1 MHTKS
6 PTLSS
11 NLLLASLQLL
21 AWLLL
26 RPSAWRHLL
35 KQIDPTLPP
44 DFALA
49 SLQRRQWRN
58 PQLWR
63 LLLLYLGIYP
73 LWSGI
78 IIGTVVWITTTSID
92 ATLWGISYGMA
103 LTFTGGLIGAFT
115 IAVPFA
121 LLASF
126 ITGTVLGIWL
136 GINTHLNSNV
146 NTDIFIISVVL
157 FILSMAGNINNTL
170 SSQTNSHSWVRQIG
184 SILIGAIITV
194 LMLLIVSQLAT
205 FLAKQLFIEL
215 LLPRLKNAVII
226 FDLAYA
232 TLITLFLV
240 VFLSSILKLHGQTW
254 QKSLLW
260 GFVFSLISGAVFVVI
275 LHTEPQNQILIG
287 IAIGTMI
294 GIGASLLFALPYLF
308 AKQKASDWAGII
320 SGVLVSGSIYIFLYK
335 LDYSPWTILS
345 ATLLRDDTHLLSR
358 FIEPFSQTH
367 SLGLIGLVGVTLLGL
382 TWHRWQAILL
392 YPVVSAWNL
401 LVYRA
406 EQRRLNQIQKKES
419 RQTGL
424 KHSLFRWHSVCWDER
439 QHLPLYGLEDYLV
452 TVSERYPTEGQ
463 ATITYVSTT
472 RQRWAAQAAQI
483 ELDARRLQNCNNV
496 VAISEAHKLAAGEL
510 TGPANSLLRS
520 LGRLSQ
526 DVAAAL
532 KQNSP
537 YNQRLALK
545 DVEEHLERL
554 LRELTR
560 SSEKYAERFRPIID
574 HWRTIISARILDYAT
589 ESDGEIDN
597 PYVVALPL
605 TAQQKI
611 FVGRTDI
618 SKRLEQFLRK
628 QPCPPLLLYGQR
640 RMGKTSLLNNLT
652 RLLPST
658 IIPLFVDLQGLP
670 SLAKDDAGFFDNLSR
685 EMQYSAQHR
694 GYTLPTL
701 TRDTLT
707 PDPFSS
713 FVQWL
718 NEVEVSLENNLLLL
732 MLDEFEALNK
742 AFVRGDLD
750 ESKILGFFRHLI
762 QHRPRL
768 KILLS
773 GSHRL
778 NEFEHWASY
787 LINVQTLHISYLKE
801 NEARQLIEQPMADF
815 GLTYTPE
822 ASQRVL
828 ELTRCH
834 PYLVQLLCSEI
845 VTQKNEQPVEKRW
858 IAQVDDVIAAID
870 KALENSHFLFVNI
883 VTEQISTKSLAVLRF
898 IAAQGEGACVTRTQ
912 LAEHFPEQ
920 LEQSLKNLLQRELI
934 EIVEGGYRFQVELI
948 RRWIESPR
956 F

>member
-1 MHTKS
+1 
-6 PTLSS
+6 
-11 NLLLASLQLL
+11 
-21 AWLLL
+21 
-26 RPSAWRHLL
+26 
-35 KQIDPTLPP
+35 
-44 DFALA
+44 
-49 SLQRRQWRN
+49 
-58 PQLWR
+58 
-63 LLLLYLGIYP
+63 
-73 LWSGI
+73 
-78 IIGTVVWITTTSID
+78 
-92 ATLWGISYGMA
+92 MA
-103 LTFTGGLIGAFT
+103 LTFTGGLIGAMI

-121 LLASF
+121 LVASL

-240 VFLSSILKLHGQTW
+240 VFLSSILKLHGHTW

-260 GFVFSLISGAVFVVI
+260 GFVFSLISGALFVVI

-358 FIEPFSQTH
+358 FIEPFIQTH

-382 TWHRWQAILL
+382 TWHRWQALLL
-392 YPVVSAWNL
+392 YPIVSAWNL

-406 EQRRLNQIQKKES
+406 EQRRLNRIQEKDS
-419 RQTGL
+419 RQSGL

-463 ATITYVSTT
+463 AAITYVSTT

-483 ELDARRLQNCNNV
+483 ELDARRLQNCDSV
-496 VAISEAHKLAAGEL
+496 AAISEAQKLAAGEL

-520 LGRLSQ
+520 LGSLSQ

-532 KQNSP
+532 KQNSS

-545 DVEEHLERL
+545 DVEERLERL

-560 SSEKYAERFRPIID
+560 SSEKYAERFRPIVD
-574 HWRTIISARILDYAT
+574 HWRAIISTRILDYAT
-589 ESDGEIDN
+589 EYEGEIDN

-605 TAQQKI
+605 TAQQEI
-611 FVGRTDI
+611 FVGRTNI

-670 SLAKDDAGFFDNLSR
+670 SLAKDDAGFFDNLSS
-685 EMQYSAQHR
+685 EMQYSAQNS

-707 PDPFSS
+707 PDPFSR

-718 NEVEVSLENNLLLL
+718 NEVEISLENNLLLL

-742 AFVRGDLD
+742 TFVRGDLD
-750 ESKILGFFRHLI
+750 GTKILGFFRHLI

-768 KILLS
+768 KILFS
-773 GSHRL
+773 GSHTL
-778 NEFEHWASY
+778 DELEHWASY

-858 IAQVDDVIAAID
+858 IAQVDDVIAAIEN
-870 KALENSHFLFVNI
+870 ALENSHFLFLNI
-883 VTEQISTKSLAVLRF
+883 VTEQISATSLAVLRF
-898 IAAQGEGACVTRTQ
+898 IAAQGEGACVNRAQ

-934 EIVEGGYRFQVELI
+934 ETVEGGYRFQVELI
-948 RRWIESPR
+948 RRWIESVISDQ
-956 F
+956 